1 MNSAIV
7 LEVLECLILLFLSVL
22 YFIHLKNIIMAFNE
36 KVRKILI
43 RLLKI
48 FRKEQ
53 INNPINCLVRDLP
66 RLCSSVSTTTTKKIE
81 IRLHYF
87 HGVIMESTD

>member
-1 MNSAIV
+1 
-7 LEVLECLILLFLSVL
+7 
-22 YFIHLKNIIMAFNE
+22 MAFNE

-53 INNPINCLVRDLP
+53 INKPINCLVTGLP

-81 IRLHYF
+81 VRLHYF
-87 HGVIMESTD
+87 HGVI

>member
-1 MNSAIV
+1 
-7 LEVLECLILLFLSVL
+7 
-22 YFIHLKNIIMAFNE
+22 MAFNE

-53 INNPINCLVRDLP
+53 INKPINCLVTGLP
-66 RLCSSVSTTTTKKIE
+66 RLCSSVSTTKKIE

-87 HGVIMESTD
+87 HGVI